1 MKYSKIRKNKN
12 GEKYDTASKF
22 DRSKKGHLGL
32 AQKTAQKLHFLSIN
46 VL

>member
-1 MKYSKIRKNKN
+1 MKYPKIRKNKN
-12 GEKYDTASKF
+12 DEKDDTASKF

-32 AQKTAQKLHFLSIN
+32 KTAQKLNFLSIN